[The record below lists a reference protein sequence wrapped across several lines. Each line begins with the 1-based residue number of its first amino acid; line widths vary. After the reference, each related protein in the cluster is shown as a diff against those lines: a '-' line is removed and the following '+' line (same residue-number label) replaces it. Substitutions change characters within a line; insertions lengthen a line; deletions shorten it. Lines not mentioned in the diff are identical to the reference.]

1 MIAVHAARVR
11 LEQVRINLRQ
21 NAAEARRGTDGARV
35 TLLAHG
41 DGPVLIDICDNG
53 PGIPADILP
62 QMFTPFVTGRPDGLG
77 LGLAI
82 ASEIMRGFG
91 GTLTLVPSPLGGAG
105 FRLPLRREV
114 GRASWRERVC
124 QDV

>member
-21 NAAEARRGTDGARV
+21 NAAEALRGTDGARV

-53 PGIPADILP
+53 PGVPAERLP
-62 QMFTPFVTGRPDGLG
+62 QLFTPFVTGRPDGLG

-82 ASEIMRGFG
+82 ASDTTRGLGRTRQVERRVGNEG
-91 GTLTLVPSPLGGAG
+91 GRTVRS
-105 FRLPLRREV
+105 R
-114 GRASWRERVC
+114 WERVT
-124 QDV
+124 